1 MRIMSVICSTSRII
15 TFLRKSKTNDTLKG
29 EAKKTAELFSFIHAP
44 CTVKDRWNLWWNEGM
59 TSVGVCLQ
67 CGVVGYLLEE
77 EEERRHQDHLSVR
90 DERLLSHGLHHR
102 SCQLSDRA
110 VVSRSVLCCH
120 TNTVVRWLSA
130 LNTYSFSLWPPW
142 RGSLFFCGFT
152 QDCCKNHWP
161 DVEGRREIFKWIPIL
176 AEALIMHDLQNE

>member
-1 MRIMSVICSTSRII
+1 M
-15 TFLRKSKTNDTLKG
+15 NDTPKREG
-29 EAKKTAELFSFIHAP
+29 KKTAEQFSFIHAP

-59 TSVGVCLQ
+59 TSVGICLQ

-120 TNTVVRWLSA
+120 TNAVVRWLSA
-130 LNTYSFSLWPPW
+130 LRTYSFSLLPSW
-142 RGSLFFCGFT
+142 RGSFFCVDCLLFT
-152 QDCCKNHWP
+152 QDCCKNYWP
-161 DVEGRREIFKWIPIL
+161 DVEGQREIFK
-176 AEALIMHDLQNE
+176 LIQI

>member
-1 MRIMSVICSTSRII
+1 MLHALSKSGGTS
-15 TFLRKSKTNDTLKG
+15 G
-29 EAKKTAELFSFIHAP
+29 
-44 CTVKDRWNLWWNEGM
+44 WNEGM

-77 EEERRHQDHLSVR
+77 EEERRHQDHLSVW
-90 DERLLSHGLHHR
+90 DERLLSNGLHHR

-130 LNTYSFSLWPPW
+130 FNTYSFSPLPPW
-142 RGSLFFCGFT
+142 RGSFLCGLFGGFFLHRT
-152 QDCCKNHWP
+152 AVKTRCWRTESNLWINP
-161 DVEGRREIFKWIPIL
+161 NLGRNINYVRL
-176 AEALIMHDLQNE
+176 AEWVDF